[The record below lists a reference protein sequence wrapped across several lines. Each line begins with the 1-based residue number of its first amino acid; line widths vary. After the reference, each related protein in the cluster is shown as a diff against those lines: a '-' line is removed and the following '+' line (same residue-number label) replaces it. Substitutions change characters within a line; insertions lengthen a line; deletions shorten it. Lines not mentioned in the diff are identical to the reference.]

1 MLQVATDD
9 QHNSSVALRWI
20 WQKWS
25 ELGEQ
30 YAEIPDSL
38 RQYYVDQLAA
48 AMADWSICGFSV
60 HGNDNLNTDTFWLHV
75 YSDTLPSGQLTAEM
89 VMDIRQRTTSSIW
102 SRVDVIQDGLS
113 MVSFAFVPSRLP
125 SD

>member
-1 MLQVATDD
+1 MLKYLTSYVSTTLISCLLQ
-9 QHNSSVALRWI
+9 
-20 WQKWS
+20 WQI
-25 ELGEQ
+25 GQ
-30 YAEIPDSL
+30 F
-38 RQYYVDQLAA
+38 
-48 AMADWSICGFSV
+48 CGFSV
-60 HGNDNLNTDTFWLHV
+60 HGDDNLNTDTFWLHV
-75 YSDTLPSGQLTAEM
+75 YSDTLPGGQLTAEM